1 MYSPI
6 IQRLID
12 LFSKFPGVGPKTAT
26 RFVFYLIKI
35 PKEKIEELIKT
46 LEDFK
51 KEIKIC
57 PICYKSFEIGSGDEK
72 DVCSLCS
79 DIRRDKST
87 ICIIEKEID
96 LEAIEKTKEYKGLYF
111 ILGSLISN
119 LDENLKKEI
128 EKRLEELI
136 ERIRNNPEIKE
147 IIIALN
153 PTFEGENTTLWLKRK
168 LRVLIIERPSLKI
181 TSLGRGLP
189 VSGEIEYADEDT
201 LVSALKNRKETLENK
216 KD

>member
-1 MYSPI
+1 MYSFI

-46 LEDFK
+46 LKDL
-51 KEIKIC
+51 KEKIKIC
-57 PICYKSFEIGSGDEK
+57 SICYKSFEINSDEEK
-72 DVCSLCS
+72 KTCSICS
-79 DIRRDKST
+79 DIRRDKSI
-87 ICIIEKEID
+87 ICILEKEID
-96 LEAIEKTKEYKGLYF
+96 LEAMEKTKEYKGFYF
-111 ILGSLISN
+111 ILGSVISN

-128 EKRLEELI
+128 ERRVDELI
-136 ERIRNNPEIKE
+136 ERIKNNPEIKE

-153 PTFEGENTTLWLKRK
+153 PTFEGENTSLWLKRK
-168 LRVLIIERPSLKI
+168 LRSLVIERPSLKI
-181 TSLGRGLP
+181 TSLGLGLP
-189 VSGEIEYADEDT
+189 VAGEIEYADEDT
-201 LVSALKNRKETLENK
+201 LISALKNRKENLENK